1 MFLVSNDLLPF
12 WSYTSNLFGKI
23 SFSDFFF
30 HLRYFSYSYTNIW
43 ILEIISQIIDTLNLF
58 LTFFLLCF
66 PLDTVTPS
74 CFLIFQGR
82 IPRFPVNAWN
92 WIGSL
97 QSLSHVRIFVTP
109 WTAAYKASLSITN
122 CWSLCKLISINLVM
136 PSSYLILCHSLL
148 LPSIFP
154 SISIFSDESVLHI
167 RWPKYWS
174 FSIRPSNG
182 MFRTDFL

>member
-74 CFLIFQGR
+74 CFLTERTSTSGLGPA
-82 IPRFPVNAWN
+82 PRGWVPPAQRV
-92 WIGSL
+92 GGL
-97 QSLSHVRIFVTP
+97 G
-109 WTAAYKASLSITN
+109 
-122 CWSLCKLISINLVM
+122 
-136 PSSYLILCHSLL
+136 PSDTHTL
-148 LPSIFP
+148 
-154 SISIFSDESVLHI
+154 
-167 RWPKYWS
+167 
-174 FSIRPSNG
+174 
-182 MFRTDFL
+182 